1 MNRNSSQTSADGTNA
16 AAASS
21 LGIPLVFGP
30 DELAPPVDHAC
41 VRALVRNELRGESLD
56 ETCQRVATFRSWYE
70 AWRHAIDE
78 ETAQVG

>member
-1 MNRNSSQTSADGTNA
+1 VEQPSSAPA
-16 AAASS
+16 AAGNSNGH

-30 DELAPPVDHAC
+30 DELAPPVDHGR
-41 VRALVRNELRGESLD
+41 VRSLVRNELRGDALD

-78 ETAQVG
+78 EAGQTR